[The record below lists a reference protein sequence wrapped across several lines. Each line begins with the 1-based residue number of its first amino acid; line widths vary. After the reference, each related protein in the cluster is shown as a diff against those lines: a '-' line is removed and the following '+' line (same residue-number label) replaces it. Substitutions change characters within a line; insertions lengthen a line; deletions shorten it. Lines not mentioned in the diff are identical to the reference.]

1 MMQDLFKKVG
11 GTVLIML
18 FLAAS
23 QEIMAQESTVSISE
37 METLDS
43 PPKPPGGMDGWFTHI
58 ATNLKY
64 PTTARTK
71 KIEGTVI
78 LKFIIEKDG
87 SISETQVLRGI
98 GGGCDEEA
106 LRVLKLSPN
115 WTPGIKDDQPVRTEM
130 RLPIRFKLG

>member
-1 MMQDLFKKVG
+1 MKYLINRIGGIAFVLFFL
-11 GTVLIML
+11 GTAQMVL
-18 FLAAS
+18 
-23 QEIMAQESTVSISE
+23 AQESIVSISE

-43 PPKPPGGMDGWFTHI
+43 PPKPPGGMDGWITHI

-64 PTTARTK
+64 PTTARSK
-71 KIEGTVI
+71 KIEGTVV
-78 LKFIIEKDG
+78 LKFVIEKDG

-115 WTPGIKDDQPVRTEM
+115 WTPGIKEDQPVRTEM